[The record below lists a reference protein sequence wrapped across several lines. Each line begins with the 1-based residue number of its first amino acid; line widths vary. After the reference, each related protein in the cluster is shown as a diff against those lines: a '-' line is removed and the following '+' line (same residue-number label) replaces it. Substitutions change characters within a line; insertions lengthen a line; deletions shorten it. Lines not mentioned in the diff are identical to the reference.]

1 MQTPEVEGNPADE
14 DPVAVAI
21 PETVRARWKASITR

>member
-21 PETVRARWKASITR
+21 PEMVQARRKASIIR